1 MKSTKTSLTLF
12 FLLLG
17 ACQPVGP
24 AIQPS
29 PSATALPQPSA
40 TASPVPTPVP
50 TALPSPSPSQSPSP
64 TALSQY
70 KLRIDTA
77 FPSQPLLNALPLQL
91 KGVLLK
97 DEAESEPLSWE
108 VLTPSQAEI
117 RSEHLVLLQTG
128 QVEIRAFSPSQP
140 QLEQRFVFQVLPL
153 PAPTPTPIPSLPPFE
168 RLTGILGDVVSAGK
182 YVFVTD
188 KTLERVHVLD
198 TLTGKKVT
206 QLNLN
211 MVPEHLTLSPDRK
224 TVYVAS
230 SSSERVGMIDSD
242 SLQIQAPLPVGG
254 NVFDL
259 VAGPN
264 RLYVSYADPLKPIA
278 IFEPSTSSPK
288 GKLPEE
294 VPGRTLL
301 ALSTDQRS
309 LYVGTLDAK
318 DTVLRRVDVQ
328 NEDEPEVVVNTLREL
343 TEDEEYLVK
352 YRGLK
357 IDPVLGI
364 DLKDLKIS
372 PDGKKLYLALS
383 SPKYPSK
390 ILVLDSLTLKEVQ
403 HLDIGAFPDSVDFS
417 LDGKYLY
424 VAHMHYDI
432 HVFNRETLT
441 QVYRQ
446 EARSL
451 ASKITATADGK
462 SVVGLLGQ
470 NFANSP
476 KSLARFLDFATFAA
490 SEPK

>member
-12 FLLLG
+12 LLLLG
-17 ACQPVGP
+17 ACQPVGGPP
-24 AIQPS
+24 AIQPA

-40 TASPVPTPVP
+40 TASPVVTPVP
-50 TALPSPSPSQSPSP
+50 TALPSPTTSP

-70 KLRIDTA
+70 QLRVDTT
-77 FPSQPLLNALPLQL
+77 FPSQLLLNALPLQL

-97 DEAESEPLSWE
+97 AETDIEQLNWE
-108 VLTPSQAEI
+108 VLTPTQAVI
-117 RSEHLVLLQTG
+117 RSEHLILLQPG

-140 QLEQRFVFQVLPL
+140 QLEQRFVFQILPL

-188 KTLERVHVLD
+188 KTLERVHVFD

-211 MVPEHLTLSPDRK
+211 MVPEHLALSPDRK
-224 TVYVAS
+224 WVYVAS

-254 NVFDL
+254 RVFDL
-259 VAGPN
+259 VAGQN
-264 RLYVSYADPLKPIA
+264 RLYVSYTDSLRPIA

-328 NEDEPEVVVNTLREL
+328 NEDDPKIAVNTLREL

-364 DLKDLKIS
+364 NLKEMKIS
-372 PDGKKLYLALS
+372 PDGKYLYLALE

-403 HLDIGAFPDSVDFS
+403 HLDVGAFPDSVDFS
-417 LDGKYLY
+417 ADGKYLY

-432 HVFNRETLT
+432 HVYNRETLA

-446 EARSL
+446 EARSV

-476 KSLARFLDFATFAA
+476 KSLTRFLDFATFAGA
-490 SEPK
+490 AP

>member
-24 AIQPS
+24 AMQPS
-29 PSATALPQPSA
+29 PSPTALPQPSA
-40 TASPVPTPVP
+40 TANPVATPVP
-50 TALPSPSPSQSPSP
+50 TALPSPSPSPTASP
-64 TALSQY
+64 TALSQF
-70 KLRIDTA
+70 KLRIDTT
-77 FPSQPLLNALPLQL
+77 FPSQLILNAMPLQL
-91 KGVLLK
+91 KGFLLK
-97 DEAESEPLSWE
+97 DDAEFEPLNWE
-108 VLTPSQAEI
+108 VLTPSLAEI
-117 RSEHLVLLQTG
+117 RSEHLILLQPG
-128 QVEIRAFSPSQP
+128 PVEIRAFSPTQP
-140 QLEQRFVFQVLPL
+140 QLEQRFVFTVLPL
-153 PAPTPTPIPSLPPFE
+153 PAPTPTPIPSLPPLE
-168 RLTGILGDVVSAGK
+168 RLNGILGDVVSAGK
-182 YVFVTD
+182 YLFVTD

-211 MVPEHLTLSPDRK
+211 MVPEHLALSPDRK
-224 TVYVAS
+224 WVYVAS

-242 SLQIQAPLPVGG
+242 SLVIQAPLPVGG
-254 NVFDL
+254 KVFDL
-259 VAGPN
+259 VAGQN
-264 RLYVSYADPLKPIA
+264 RLYVSYTDPLKPIA

-328 NEDEPEVVVNTLREL
+328 NEEEPEVVVNTLREL

-364 DLKDLKIS
+364 DLKQMKVS

-383 SPKYPSK
+383 TTKYPSK

-417 LDGKYLY
+417 ADGKYLY

-432 HVFNRETLT
+432 HVYNRETLT

-446 EARSL
+446 ETRFL

-470 NFANSP
+470 NFVDSP
-476 KSLARFLDFATFAA
+476 KSLVRFLDFATFAGTA
-490 SEPK
+490 P